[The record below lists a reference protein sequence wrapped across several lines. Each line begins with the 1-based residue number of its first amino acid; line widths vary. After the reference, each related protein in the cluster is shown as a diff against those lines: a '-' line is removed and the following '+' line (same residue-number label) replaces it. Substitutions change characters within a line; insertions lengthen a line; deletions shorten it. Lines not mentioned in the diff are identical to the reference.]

1 MPRRRSL
8 RSDRGVTPISRSIAG
23 AIAVVA
29 CLAAAAGCDD
39 GEASLGPGA
48 GVRDPESLAQSLR
61 TYVTDAKV
69 RRDALETSL
78 VNRDNA
84 YARLRLDRYGD
95 DRAWGLLEELD
106 PETTPIRVDDVAS
119 GAPSSDATWTSF
131 ANDTKSDEGFTARE
145 LKALGE
151 RAFYNY
157 PVQLVPTL
165 PNALSSPNRAGM
177 WDHDGRTGAVWVRF
191 SSGSITSAFTCST
204 CHASVDHGA
213 LITGRN
219 NADLDVGRINGD
231 GLHGPAW
238 GLGRVDVTAD
248 GIDNPVTITDLRPL
262 RFQENLHHAATLRN
276 DPIALAVRIETL
288 IITSHH
294 EAVRP
299 PRKIIAALA
308 LFLLDL
314 APKSALPS
322 PESPGA
328 AVFERTCASCHRGEG
343 RTGPAVPFS
352 VVGTDPMTAESPD
365 RGTGMY
371 RVPSLRAVGDRRRLF
386 ASGEVEDIVD
396 LVTPSPGREAK
407 GHVYGLELGD
417 ADRAALLDYLRQL

>member
-1 MPRRRSL
+1 MPRRRRSL
-8 RSDRGVTPISRSIAG
+8 RSDRGSTPISRSIAG
-23 AIAVVA
+23 AFAVVA
-29 CLAAAAGCDD
+29 CLAAGAAAGCDD
-39 GEASLGPGA
+39 GAGA
-48 GVRDPESLAQSLR
+48 GVRDPKSLAQSLR

-84 YARLRLDRYGD
+84 YSRLRLDRYGD
-95 DRAWGLLEELD
+95 DRAWGALEEFD
-106 PETTPIRVDDVAS
+106 PETTPIATADIES
-119 GAPSSDATWTSF
+119 GAPSTAATWTSF
-131 ANDTKSDEGFTARE
+131 ANDTKSESFTALE

-165 PNALSSPNRAGM
+165 PNALSSPGHAGM

-204 CHASVDHGA
+204 CHASVDHGV
-213 LITGRN
+213 LVTGRN

-294 EAVRP
+294 ESVRP

-314 APKSALPS
+314 APKTALPS

-386 ASGEVEDIVD
+386 ASGAVDDIVD
-396 LVTPSPGREAK
+396 LVTPSPGRDAK

-417 ADRAALLDYLRQL
+417 ADRAALLGYLRQL